1 MFVTE
6 ADKGELL
13 LYSWSLRWSEPG
25 AKTLTLQSM
34 TSFSPL
40 THVNIKVC
48 IHLDH
53 ENEEETNQSF
63 RSVFRFI

>member
-53 ENEEETNQSF
+53 EN
-63 RSVFRFI
+63 